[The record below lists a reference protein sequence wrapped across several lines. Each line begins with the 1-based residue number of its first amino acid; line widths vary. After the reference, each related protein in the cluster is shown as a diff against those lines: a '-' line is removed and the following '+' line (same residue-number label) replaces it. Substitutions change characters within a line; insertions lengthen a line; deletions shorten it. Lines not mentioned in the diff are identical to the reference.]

1 MNRLLAF
8 ALVGLMVTSGLVLT
22 SCQACKKKLGIT
34 TTIDNPEKGTPEYV
48 VYKVIEAAIKAKT
61 DEKAGWKLYKKQL
74 HPSEV
79 KAGLVSLKAWR
90 QFRFTTLTRKVH
102 LFTKA
107 EDSGSNVKDSSPV
120 YESAYK
126 EVSDNEKRVK
136 VFVANEGNPEQPT
149 PCKLERTEDG
159 WGVVDG
165 CLN

>member
-8 ALVGLMVTSGLVLT
+8 ALAGLLISSAFVFTG
-22 SCQACKKKLGIT
+22 CQAVKKKLGIT

-48 VYKVIEAAIKAKT
+48 VYKVIEAAIKAKS
-61 DEKAGWKLYKKQL
+61 DEMAGWRLYKKQL
-74 HPSEV
+74 HPAEV
-79 KAGLVSLKAWR
+79 KAGLQSLKTWR

-107 EDSGSNVKDSSPV
+107 EDNGSNVKDSSPV

-126 EVSDNEKRVK
+126 EVSENEKRVK
-136 VFVANEGNPEQPT
+136 VFVANEGNPDQPT
-149 PCKLERTEDG
+149 PCKLERTAEG